1 MSGNGTQTAHTMA
14 LRWDKSLWTNEFNT
28 KMNLCKDVWQPL
40 ALNLVNYQSIDE
52 TSSMLTDGQA
62 MAHEPHTLTKG

>member
-14 LRWDKSLWTNEFNT
+14 LRWDKSWTNEFNT
-28 KMNLCKDVWQPL
+28 KMNLRKDIWQLL
-40 ALNLVNYQSIDE
+40 ALNLGNYLSIDE

-62 MAHEPHTLTKG
+62 MAHEPHTFTKG